1 MTAFVEFLNDI
12 RPLMP
17 MATAMSVIR
26 SGRRTARDFF
36 RETGAYQWDFTNSDY
51 SLTDKVVTFTLPD
64 GTEIQNMLMVK
75 YGETCNVAASSRKD
89 IALNYTGEAYYL
101 DPPNTITLSFIPT
114 LALTGTTRL
123 IPAYNAFSIPD
134 ALFSR
139 YYEVLLNGV
148 MSDMYAMENS
158 AWFDPNKANLR
169 GQQYIEARDAAKI
182 AVAGDDVFKP
192 SKMAYGGI
200 R

>member
-17 MATAMSVIR
+17 AATMMSVIR
-26 SGRRTARDFF
+26 SGRRTTRDFL
-36 RETGAYQWDFTNSDY
+36 RETGAYQWDFTDADY
-51 SLTDKVVTFTLPD
+51 AVTDTTVAFTLPA
-64 GTEIQNMLMVK
+64 GTEIQNMLLVK
-75 YGETCNVAASSRKD
+75 HGGVEVNPSSRKD
-89 IALNYTGEAYYL
+89 ISLNYTGWAYYL
-101 DPPNTITLSFIPT
+101 EPPNAVKLSFTPT
-114 LALTGTTRL
+114 LALTGTARL
-123 IPAYNAFSIPD
+123 IPAYNATEIPD
-134 ALFSR
+134 AIFSR

-182 AVAGDDVFKP
+182 AITGDDVFKP

-200 R
+200 P